1 MSNNVG
7 SRQGCSWGSFC
18 YCLALHGPL
27 STLAGEFPDLL
38 VLAYADDVHI
48 VGPPARAVK
57 AYNRWVELYESE
69 LQGNLR
75 PDKSVCFAPSVP
87 LEEVAAAGLP
97 VKSLECPSGMPV
109 VHDGTRVLGAPVG
122 SLPFQ
127 AQFASER
134 VAEICADIETICLM
148 PTLQHQ
154 NCLATGSTV
163 HRINHLLRN
172 IAGGEL
178 DPFAPVAAAYDRAV
192 LSVPRRL
199 AGMTALSGST
209 ERLASLPGRLGGLGY
224 TTWSQ
229 SADSAFL
236 ASYVHISH
244 AFPSLFPGL
253 ARVYPSAHTLASAD
267 EARSVSQPALHAFN
281 ALARLVSR
289 APSVAEVVRRDAAK
303 PIKQL
308 QHAFTLALASADQED
323 LLLALV
329 TASPH
334 HPRAAA
340 TLRSNSSDSTTFSVI
355 ASDDSNTF
363 SNSAFEVAIRRRLLL
378 PLTTT

>member
-1 MSNNVG
+1 MPG
-7 SRQGCSWGSFC
+7 G
-18 YCLALHGPL
+18 
-27 STLAGEFPDLL
+27 
-38 VLAYADDVHI
+38 DD
-48 VGPPARAVK
+48 GA
-57 AYNRWVELYESE
+57 
-69 LQGNLR
+69 
-75 PDKSVCFAPSVP
+75 
-87 LEEVAAAGLP
+87 
-97 VKSLECPSGMPV
+97 
-109 VHDGTRVLGAPVG
+109 RVLGWRVG

-127 AQFASER
+127 AQFASGGGE
-134 VAEICADIETICLM
+134 EICADLETICLM
-148 PTLQHQ
+148 HTLQHQ

-163 HRINHLLRN
+163 HRITHLLRN
-172 IAGGEL
+172 IAGGGL
-178 DPFAPVAAAYDRAV
+178 GPFAPVAAAYDRAV

-199 AGMTALSGST
+199 AGMPALSGST

-378 PLTTT
+378 PLTTTLRNESRRCPSCAATSDEMYKSHPLIPKVDEFGDHALHCPCGSLQRIRAWHDPVKDMCLSLARQAGVNCSPGSVQSHALLRETP